1 MNNNIFEDLMKII
14 KKKLQNRRWRQ
25 TVTALACAVVF
36 STTYALIL
44 PAITMTKDHPSIS
57 AEEMLAWTGDELSVK
72 IDAAAPAGEA
82 EKTVVLVLEGE
93 NADLSA
99 SYVFN
104 NEGICVVADDAGR
117 EIELHRSFRE
127 DKENA
132 VDYWFSLDANEETS
146 FVLELLDQADPDR
159 YSEAMK
165 AVRESKGEEPE
176 GSGAATESNADR
188 KEPGTASPGNAV
200 KEEKGQNKQ
209 NKKAVKASASNA
221 TKASSS
227 NADLADNIIL
237 ETNDDGFVEIL
248 DGEILNDLEQPDE
261 DEEEEQTEIVAEIK
275 LSAGI
280 GDDYESAVK
289 DAEKNADKRG
299 DAQLVLRWKDFAEKQ
314 VKAPKL
320 VSSLDGA
327 AIAVLY
333 DENAGIPEGAELA
346 VRKVEEGTEEYAEY
360 LGRTQEALANKE
372 EDNSSAEDAGED
384 IVIRNVARA
393 EFFRIAILDGEGN
406 EIDPGTDV
414 KVIIVG
420 SSDAEAAEEYSDSY
434 IVRFSEEGAEL
445 YASGEK
451 ENDEAEGVT
460 FITGLEPVYGI
471 VGTETLTTKILT
483 AAGGD
488 FEIRVTCGPMAG
500 IPKDAELK
508 AAEISKESAPYEEYY
523 KTALSFVDLGE
534 APVLEAA
541 RAFDLSI
548 LSDGQP
554 VTPAEP
560 VEVKITMERQ
570 DDKAEENDL
579 VYAVVRMD
587 GEPEIFLPE
596 TSEDSARPEIR
607 FTAAARFPFMILGT
621 ENAEKAAGKIG
632 TAKTENLNI
641 LKDRLADSA
650 VVGVVPDRE
659 TMLEILEGSTGL
671 YDGKLSKWYRIR
683 NKNTEG
689 YVQAQDISFL
699 TELQGKLEAQAGDA
713 KFTVEGML
721 PAGGILT
728 VKKSGIEK
736 EQLLLHFNPND
747 RDLIYEYWAY
757 EIAILVDGKEWQ
769 PKEKVKITVNSPDIK
784 KGERDL
790 FGVAYIVDGM
800 GEIEQQFAEP
810 VNDEFSYETSVIS
823 LYAYY
828 TADWEFAAG
837 ERVRG
842 TNWMEM
848 QYEEETDDED
858 LSSQGELLDNDLP
871 ETEED
876 VPENE
881 ADNEEADEELS

>member
-1 MNNNIFEDLMKII
+1 MNNNIFEDLKQII

-25 TVTALACAVVF
+25 AVTFFACAVVF

-57 AEEMLAWTGDELSVK
+57 AEEMLAWTGDELSVR
-72 IDAAAPAGEA
+72 IEAASPAGEA
-82 EKTVVLVLEGE
+82 EKTVVLILEGE
-93 NADLSA
+93 DADFSA

-104 NEGICVVADDAGR
+104 EEGICVVTDDAGR

-132 VDYWFSLDANEETS
+132 VDYWFSLEANEETS

-159 YSEAMK
+159 YSEAMM

-176 GSGAATESNADR
+176 GSGAATASNADR
-188 KEPGTASPGNAV
+188 KRPGTASPGNAA

-209 NKKAVKASASNA
+209 DNKAVKASTSNA
-221 TKASSS
+221 VKASSS
-227 NADLADNIIL
+227 NADLPDNVIL

-248 DGEILNDLEQPDE
+248 DGEILNDLMSDE
-261 DEEEEQTEIVAEIK
+261 DEDEEQTEIVAEIK

-346 VRKVEEGTEEYAEY
+346 VRKIEEGTEEYAEY

-384 IVIRNVARA
+384 IVLRKVAHA
-393 EFFRIAILDGEGN
+393 DFFRLAILDGEGN
-406 EIDPGTDV
+406 EILPGNDV
-414 KVIIVG
+414 KVIIV
-420 SSDAEAAEEYSDSY
+420 SSGDAEAAEEDSSSY
-434 IVRFSEEGAEL
+434 IVRFGEAGPELYTSEENG
-445 YASGEK
+445 SG
-451 ENDEAEGVT
+451 EAEGT
-460 FITGLEPVYGI
+460 AFITDMEPVYGVI
-471 VGTETLTTKILT
+471 ETETLITRILNV
-483 AAGGD
+483 AGENY
-488 FEIRVTCGPMAG
+488 EISVTCGPKAG
-500 IPKDAELK
+500 VPKNAELK
-508 AAEISKESAPYEEYY
+508 ATEIRKGSGSYDEYY
-523 KTALSFVDLGE
+523 RTAMSFVDLGE
-534 APVLEAA
+534 TPALEVTG
-541 RAFDLSI
+541 AFDLSI
-548 LSDGQP
+548 IFDGQL

-560 VEVKITMERQ
+560 VGVKITLERKEE
-570 DDKAEENDL
+570 KAEESSV
-579 VYAVVRMD
+579 VYTMVRMD
-587 GEPEIFLPE
+587 GTPEIFLPE
-596 TSEDSARPEIR
+596 VSGDPEKPVIR
-607 FTAAARFPFMILGT
+607 FTTPAPFPFMILRT
-621 ENAEKAAGKIG
+621 ENAAKAAGRIG
-632 TAKTENLNI
+632 TANTENLNI
-641 LKDRLADSA
+641 LKDRLADSP
-650 VVGVVPDRE
+650 VVGIIPDRV

-671 YDGKLSKWYRIR
+671 YDGKLSSWYRVR
-683 NKNTEG
+683 NKETEG
-689 YVQAQDISFL
+689 YVQAQNISFL
-699 TELQGKLEAQAGDA
+699 AEMQRKLEAQAGDT

-721 PAGGILT
+721 PAGGILS
-728 VKKSGIEK
+728 VKKSDITK

-757 EIAILVDGKEWQ
+757 EIAIMVDGKEWQ

-810 VNDEFSYETSVIS
+810 VNDEFNYETSVIS